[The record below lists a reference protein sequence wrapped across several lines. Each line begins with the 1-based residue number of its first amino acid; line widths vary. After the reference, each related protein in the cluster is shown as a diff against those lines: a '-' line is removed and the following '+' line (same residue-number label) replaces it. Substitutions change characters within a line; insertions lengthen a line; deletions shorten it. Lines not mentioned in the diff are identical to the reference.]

1 MENTSSKVF
10 LWGAMFTE
18 AMSVIYD
25 LRWMIVL
32 IIVLIISDLWFGL
45 QESIHK
51 KVKIRFSR
59 AGRRTCNKSVD
70 YMTYLILGS
79 VIGLAIL
86 EPLNIADHTVS
97 AAIGLGLGCMWE
109 IESIIGH
116 VCVLHGIKNKFS
128 IRALVLT
135 LIKKKNKDLG
145 ESLEEQLNNQD
156 PENGKER

>member
-1 MENTSSKVF
+1 MDNTASKVF
-10 LWGAMFTE
+10 LWGSMFTE

-32 IIVLIISDLWFGL
+32 IIVLILSDLWFGL
-45 QESIHK
+45 KESIHK
-51 KVKIRFSR
+51 KEKIRFSH

-86 EPLNIADHTVS
+86 EPLGIASHTIS

-116 VCVLHGIKNKFS
+116 VCVLHGIKNRFS

-135 LIKKKNKDLG
+135 IIKKRNKQVG
-145 ESLEEQLNNQD
+145 EALEEQFKNQ
-156 PENGKER
+156 ESGKDS